1 MPNKALG
8 FASCFIGILA
18 ARLVLY
24 FTYSTRGH
32 ALTYTYVAS
41 RHVCMYACIQ
51 LLLTF
56 LRKLRSDTIILSEV
70 YQVEGFSNW
79 IQIERMVSNYFI
91 KNVNEEVWDKDI
103 HAHIHTHV
111 HIHTCI
117 LTSWTKTMVRC
128 TLAK

>member
-1 MPNKALG
+1 MNPLKQLKHGLAL
-8 FASCFIGILA
+8 AIRKIKHSA

-32 ALTYTYVAS
+32 ALTNTYVAS
-41 RHVCMYACIQ
+41 RHVCMYACVQ

-56 LRKLRSDTIILSEV
+56 LRQLRSNTIILSEV
-70 YQVEGFSNW
+70 YQVEGFLNW

-103 HAHIHTHV
+103 HAHIHTHA
-111 HIHTCI
+111 HTR
-117 LTSWTKTMVRC
+117 THTHMHTN
-128 TLAK
+128 